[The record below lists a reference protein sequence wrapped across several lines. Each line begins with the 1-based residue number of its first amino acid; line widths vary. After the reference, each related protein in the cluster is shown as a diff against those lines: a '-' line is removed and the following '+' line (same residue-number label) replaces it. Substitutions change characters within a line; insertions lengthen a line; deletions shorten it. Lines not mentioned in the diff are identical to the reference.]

1 MEKEKSTKPEI
12 KIENLSIAFGTKK
25 VLNDFNLEIK
35 KGENLV
41 ILGKSGCGKSVVIKC
56 IIGLLIPDK
65 GRIEVL
71 GEKILESNTEELNK
85 IRKRIGFLFQ
95 SGALYDSMNV
105 KQNLLFPLRMN
116 KEMELSEKEKLVKEI
131 LEKVGLSD
139 TINKMPTELSGGMRK
154 RLGLARSLMLK
165 PEIMLYDEPT
175 TGLDPITAKEIS
187 NLILTIQKE
196 QGTSSIIITHD
207 MNCAKI
213 TSNRIVILDQG
224 KISTEGNFKE
234 LEQSKIE
241 EVKGFFEN

>member
-1 MEKEKSTKPEI
+1 MDKEKSTKPEI
-12 KIENLSIAFGTKK
+12 SIKDLSIAFGPKK
-25 VLNDFNLEIK
+25 VLIDLNLEIK

-41 ILGKSGCGKSVVIKC
+41 ILGKSGCGKSVIIKC

-65 GRIEVL
+65 GRIEVF
-71 GEKILESNTEELNK
+71 GENILESSIEELNNF
-85 IRKRIGFLFQ
+85 RKRIGFLFQ

-105 KQNLLFPLRMN
+105 EQNLLFPLRMN
-116 KEMELSEKEKLVKEI
+116 KEMELNEKQKLVKEV

-139 TINKMPTELSGGMRK
+139 AINKMPTELSGGMRK

-187 NLILTIQKE
+187 NLILSIQKD

-213 TSNRIVILDQG
+213 TSNRIVILEQG
-224 KISTEGNFKE
+224 KVKTEGNFQE
-234 LEQSKIE
+234 LEKSKQE
-241 EVKGFFEN
+241 EVKGFFE

>member
-1 MEKEKSTKPEI
+1 MENEKSNKPEI
-12 KIENLSIAFGTKK
+12 SIQNLSIAFGPKK
-25 VLNDFNLEIK
+25 VLIDLNLEIN

-41 ILGKSGCGKSVVIKC
+41 ILGKSGCGKSVIIKC
-56 IIGLLIPDK
+56 IIGLLIPDR
-65 GRIEVL
+65 GRIEVF
-71 GEKILESNTEELNK
+71 GENILESSNEELNDF
-85 IRKRIGFLFQ
+85 RKRIGFLFQ

-116 KEMELSEKEKLVKEI
+116 KEMEINEKEKLVKEV

-139 TINKMPTELSGGMRK
+139 AINKMPTELSGGMRK

-187 NLILTIQKE
+187 NLILSIQKD
-196 QGTSSIIITHD
+196 QGKSSIIITHD

-213 TSNRIVILDQG
+213 TGNRIVILDHG
-224 KISTEGNFKE
+224 KVSTEGSFKE
-234 LEQSKIE
+234 LEKSKQE
-241 EVKGFFEN
+241 EVKGFFE